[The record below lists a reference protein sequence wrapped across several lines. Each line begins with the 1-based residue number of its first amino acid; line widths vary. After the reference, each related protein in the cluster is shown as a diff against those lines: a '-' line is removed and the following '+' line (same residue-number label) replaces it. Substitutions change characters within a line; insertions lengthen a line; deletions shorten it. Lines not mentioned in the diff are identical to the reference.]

1 MKAQFVYENLNEFNF
16 GKPKINKD
24 VLNQEVYGVNWAHT
38 FNDENVINVIKYK
51 NIPIKLIKRGE
62 YPQKYYAILPIKYFT
77 EHKLIQ
83 YYSLKAALN
92 STKNMI
98 DTYR

>member
-38 FNDENVINVIKYK
+38 
-51 NIPIKLIKRGE
+51 
-62 YPQKYYAILPIKYFT
+62 
-77 EHKLIQ
+77 
-83 YYSLKAALN
+83 S
-92 STKNMI
+92 
-98 DTYR
+98 